1 MKSEKPCVY
10 KQYRLCIA
18 LCKQHGSVPER
29 ASITSKVIHWATGA
43 GEMDESDSPSTSN
56 FDVIIAADCL
66 FFKDFHEDLLTILSS
81 RLTDEGILPLAS

>member
-1 MKSEKPCVY
+1 M
-10 KQYRLCIA
+10 
-18 LCKQHGSVPER
+18 PES
-29 ASITSKVIHWATGA
+29 ASITSQVIHWASGA
-43 GEMDESDSPSTSN
+43 GEMDESESPSTSN